1 MQFLS
6 FDFYFGTFEFWLSFR
21 DTSWSDER
29 GLASTGAPTSFTI
42 LKEPYLITTKV
53 DTLLTTEPTVR
64 DIHKQVN
71 S

>member
-1 MQFLS
+1 L
-6 FDFYFGTFEFWLSFR
+6 TIR

-53 DTLLTTEPTVR
+53 DTHTTEPIVI
-64 DIHKQVN
+64 DIRKQDN